1 MMQMTDFT
9 RGTGPLKNTSDV
21 IEAAKD
27 IARLGNDLEALAS
40 QISEVIWLVLTLF
53 WLFMTSLVDFELFV
67 IYDITS
73 GKFGLSVHLLRHL
86 RCYDVIQLSMT
97 SFLWNIQACPEDWA
111 RNELSAHINKIK
123 FYCHQLNM
131 CAKVKAEVQNIAH
144 ELVVSGLDS
153 ATSLIQVKIDF
164 FVKF

>member
-1 MMQMTDFT
+1 MILMQMTNFT

-21 IEAAKD
+21 IEAAKN
-27 IARLGNDLEALAS
+27 IARLGNNLEALAS
-40 QISEVIWLVLTLF
+40 QISEVSF
-53 WLFMTSLVDFELFV
+53 FSF
-67 IYDITS
+67 S
-73 GKFGLSVHLLRHL
+73 RHFSN
-86 RCYDVIQLSMT
+86 YDVIL
-97 SFLWNIQACPEDWA
+97 IQACSEDWA

-153 ATSLIQVKIDF
+153 VTSLIQVKLSF
-164 FVKF
+164 FEFLLNVF

>member
-53 WLFMTSLVDFELFV
+53 FV
-67 IYDITS
+67 IYDVIS
-73 GKFGLSVHLLRHL
+73 QILS
-86 RCYDVIQLSMT
+86 
-97 SFLWNIQACPEDWA
+97 
-111 RNELSAHINKIK
+111 
-123 FYCHQLNM
+123 
-131 CAKVKAEVQNIAH
+131 
-144 ELVVSGLDS
+144 LVL
-153 ATSLIQVKIDF
+153 
-164 FVKF
+164 